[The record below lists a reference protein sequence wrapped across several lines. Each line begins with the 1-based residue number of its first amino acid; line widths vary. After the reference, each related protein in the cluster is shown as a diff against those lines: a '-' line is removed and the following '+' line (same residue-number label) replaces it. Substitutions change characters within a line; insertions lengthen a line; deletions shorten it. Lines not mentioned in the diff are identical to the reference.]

1 MCGGHAF
8 NGAKPVTSTAPL
20 SILLVDDD
28 DVAAEAVTRGLAKN
42 SMHCPIA
49 IAEDGSVALQ
59 VLRGTHPT
67 THIAKPYLV
76 LLDLNMPRMNGFEFL
91 RELRMD
97 KQLRGTVVFVLTTSD
112 SDAERAR
119 AYEENVAGYIVK
131 SGVGPRLSGLA
142 RFLTEY
148 RSAVVLP

>member
-1 MCGGHAF
+1 M
-8 NGAKPVTSTAPL
+8 TSTVPL

-28 DVAAEAVTRGLAKN
+28 DVATEAVTRGLN

-49 IAEDGSVALQ
+49 VAEDGSVALQ

-67 THIAKPYLV
+67 RHIAKPYLV

-97 KQLRGTVVFVLTTSD
+97 EQLRGTVVFVLTTSG

-119 AYEENVAGYIVK
+119 AYEENIAGYIVK

-142 RFLTEY
+142 RFLAEY
-148 RSAVVLP
+148 QSAVVLP